1 MLRSGVKGNFP
12 SQVVSD
18 LEKMTGEYGL
28 EVGKAISGEWFNNGT
43 YNNKYLNTANNFHSL
58 RLYSR
63 GEQSIQKY
71 KDELSINGDLS
82 YLNLDWKPV
91 PIIPKFVDIVVNGM
105 AERMYDIKAYSQDPH
120 GVSKRTEYMES
131 LLGDYQTK
139 DLNALVEETLGISL
153 NENDKAMIPASE
165 QELDLHMQLT
175 YKQAVEIAEEQALNV
190 LLEGNRY
197 ELIKKRFY
205 HDLTVLGIGA
215 VKTTFNPSE
224 GVKVDYVDPAN
235 LVYSYTESP
244 YFEDIYYVGEVKEIP
259 INELVK
265 QFPDLTH
272 ENLEEIIDNSGGNK
286 NAYKFE
292 SESDGDNNKVSV
304 LYFNYKT
311 HMNEVYKMKQ
321 TKSGGEKAIEKD
333 DTFDPPENKEGDYS
347 ALKRCVEVL
356 FEGAMIL
363 GSDKLLKWEI
373 AENMM
378 RPKSDF
384 TKVKMNYAIVAPR
397 IYNGKIESLV
407 SRITGFA
414 DMIQLTHLKL
424 QQVMQRM
431 IPDGI
436 YLDADGLAEIDLGNG
451 TNYNPQEALN
461 MFFQTGSIIG
471 RSMTGDGEMNPG
483 KMPIQEIQSSN
494 GGAKM
499 QSLIQ
504 TYNYYLQM
512 IRDVTGLNEARD
524 GAMPDKYSLVGVQ
537 KLAAANSNT
546 ATRHLLQ
553 AGLFLTQEVCEALSL
568 RISDI
573 LEYSPTKNAFIQQIG
588 AHNVATLDEM
598 SELHLYDF
606 GIFIDLMPDEEEKQL
621 LENNIQAALA
631 QQTIDIED
639 AIDLREI
646 RSVKLANQLLKV
658 RRKKKLERDQK
669 MQQENILAQSQANI
683 QAQQAS
689 AQMEMQK
696 KASESQSMQELESIK
711 ARFESE
717 RMMQEAEL
725 KKQIMDHEFEI
736 QIRLAKLQADAMKAK
751 EEGKEDRK
759 DERTK
764 IQATQQSELIEQRKN
779 DTGPKNFET
788 PKEEPGQLPS
798 VQIGQNNAQQAPMMP
813 PAMGM

>member
-1 MLRSGVKGNFP
+1 MLKSGVSGSFP

-28 EVGKAISGEWFNNGT
+28 KVGKAISSEWFNNGN
-43 YNNKYLNTANNFHSL
+43 YNNRYLNTINNFHNL
-58 RLYSR
+58 RLYAR
-63 GEQSIQKY
+63 GEQSVQKY

-91 PIIPKFVDIVVNGM
+91 PIIPKFVDIVVNGIT
-105 AERMYDIKAYSQDPH
+105 ERMYDIKAYSQDPH

-139 DLNALVEETLGISL
+139 DLNQLVEDALGITI
-153 NENDKAMIPASE
+153 NENDKSKIPGSE
-165 QELDLHMQLT
+165 QELELHMQLT
-175 YKQAVEIAEEQALNV
+175 YKQAVELAEEQAINV
-190 LLEGNRY
+190 LLEGSRY
-197 ELIKKRFY
+197 ELIKKQFY
-205 HDLTVLGIGA
+205 YDLTVLGMGA
-215 VKTTFNPSE
+215 VKTTFNQSE
-224 GVKVDYVDPAN
+224 GVKVDYVDPAD

-265 QFPDLTH
+265 QFPELTH
-272 ENLEEIIDNSGGNK
+272 ENLEEIIAQGRGNK
-286 NAYKFE
+286 NVYGMNNG
-292 SESDGDNNKVSV
+292 SYDYDDNNKVSV

-311 HMNEVYKMKQ
+311 HMNEVYKMKE
-321 TKSGGEKAIEKD
+321 TRSGGDKAIEKD
-333 DTFDPPENKEGDYS
+333 DTFNPPEEKEGGYS

-363 GSDKLLKWEI
+363 GSYKLLKWEM
-373 AENMM
+373 AKNMM

-384 TKVKMNYAIVAPR
+384 TKVKMNYSIVAPR
-397 IYNGKIESLV
+397 MYNGRIESLV

-424 QQVMQRM
+424 QQVMSRM
-431 IPDGI
+431 TPDGI
-436 YLDADGLAEIDLGNG
+436 YVDADGLAEIDLGNG

-461 MFFQTGSIIG
+461 MYFQTGSIIG
-471 RSMTGDGEMNPG
+471 RSFTADGDQNPG
-483 KMPIQEIQSSN
+483 KMPIQEIQSSS
-494 GGAKM
+494 GGSKM

-524 GAMPDKYSLVGVQ
+524 GATPDKYSLVGVQ

-546 ATRHLLQ
+546 ATRHILQ
-553 AGLFLTQEVCEALSL
+553 AGLFITSEVCEALSL

-573 LEYSPTKNAFIQQIG
+573 IEYSPTKNAFIQQIG
-588 AHNVATLDEM
+588 AHNVATLQEM

-606 GIFIDLMPDEEEKQL
+606 GIFVELMPDEEEKQL

-631 QQTIDIED
+631 QKTLDIED

-646 RSVKLANQLLKV
+646 KNVKLANQLLKV

-669 MQQENILAQSQANI
+669 MQQENIMAQARANTQSQ
-683 QAQQAS
+683 QAA
-689 AQMEMQK
+689 AQMEIQK
-696 KASESQSMQELESIK
+696 KQAESQATQQLEQIK

-717 RMMQEAEL
+717 RMMQETEL
-725 KKQIMDHEFEI
+725 KKQLMDHEFEI
-736 QIRLAKLQADAMKAK
+736 KIRIAKLQADAIKAK
-751 EEGKEDRK
+751 EDGKEDRK

-764 IQATQQSELIEQRKN
+764 IQATQQSELIDQRKN
-779 DTGPKNFET
+779 DKPPKDF
-788 PKEEPGQLPS
+788 
-798 VQIGQNNAQQAPMMP
+798 QNENEITML
-813 PAMGM
+813 GM